1 MTRPLVWAAL
11 AVLLAGCS
19 GRAMTAKPAPG
30 FPPEARAAN
39 ATRIAV
45 VDLTRVAR
53 VHPRWPEVAALDR
66 QISVLQAKLALASDP
81 RLSAV
86 RIEIPRVDL
95 TPGMKA
101 AVERMRPEFQH
112 EVEVVRAAARAELDA
127 YAAQVRADQQQQ
139 LVAKRAALEAQM
151 TKAIQEKR
159 DALDKDGQQYQQQLL
174 AEYRLPILNLKL
186 KMENVQPSARGDAE
200 KLNEQLQALT
210 KERDEKIAAR
220 EKSNQ
225 EALQEFQ
232 KAQIQ
237 QSNDELAALS
247 AQFNK
252 EGQRLVDARA
262 AEITAR
268 VRAQLEATQ
277 AEFNQRLRGQQEAI
291 VNSARA
297 TQSQAVAQAQAQA
310 RAEAERIRA
319 LQDQLL
325 TVERD
330 RTRLYALILAAAR
343 VEAAGLAQERKWDV
357 VLTQA
362 ISAPGAFDATDELIA
377 RIRR

>member
-19 GRAMTAKPAPG
+19 GRAMTARPAPG

-39 ATRIAV
+39 APRIAV

-139 LVAKRAALEAQM
+139 LAAKRAALEAQM
-151 TKAIQEKR
+151 TTAIQEKR

-220 EKSNQ
+220 EKANQ

-237 QSNDELAALS
+237 QSNGELAALS
-247 AQFNK
+247 AQFNTD
-252 EGQRLVDARA
+252 GQRLVDARA

-277 AEFNQRLRGQQEAI
+277 AEFNRRLRGQQEAI
-291 VNSARA
+291 VHSAREA
-297 TQSQAVAQAQAQA
+297 QSQAVAQAQAQA
-310 RAEAERIRA
+310 RAETERIRA

-330 RTRLYALILAAAR
+330 RARLYALILAAAR